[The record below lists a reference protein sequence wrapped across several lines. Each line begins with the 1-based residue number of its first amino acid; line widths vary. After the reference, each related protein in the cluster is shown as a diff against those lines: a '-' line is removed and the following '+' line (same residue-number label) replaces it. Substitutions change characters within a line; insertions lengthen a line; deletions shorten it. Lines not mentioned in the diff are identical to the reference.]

1 MTAITFN
8 PAKHVYIEADKKFTM
23 SEKDVPRFDT
33 EYKILNSKTDGGMN
47 FKFDHST
54 GSEFEPDTKWVYL
67 SEEGYTLEVC
77 NDPKMTEEAK
87 KNYIKGK
94 GYGN

>member
-1 MTAITFN
+1 MTAITFDIK
-8 PAKHVYIEADKKFTM
+8 KHTYTEVDKKFTM

-33 EYKILNSKTDGGMN
+33 EYKILNSATDGGMN
-47 FKFDHST
+47 FKFTHST
-54 GSEFEPDTKWVYL
+54 GPEFEPDTKWVYV

-77 NDPKMTEEAK
+77 NDPKMVEVAK

-94 GYGN
+94 NHGN